1 MRSTRMW
8 KVALLAAAVALA
20 ACQRAEQP
28 APVDEAATPP
38 ADTAAPV
45 DPAPPAQADA
55 AAAGATDATADAAIQ
70 EGLRSTGTLSG
81 TAWATPE
88 ALEEGQSWQS
98 ANVSEV
104 QRITRQA
111 EELSART
118 RAESDAIRRRM
129 ASRIPPE
136 LLTPGGSTS
145 SPINI
150 PITGDTIVVQNPVLA
165 RDVLALVG
173 NAFLLHTGCA
183 RMERIHIRN
192 RTVAGPFNTTPDGR
206 LSSGLI
212 VER

>member
-1 MRSTRMW
+1 MRSTRML
-8 KVALLAAAVALA
+8 KVARLAAAVALA

-55 AAAGATDATADAAIQ
+55 AAAGAADAAIQ

-104 QRITRQA
+104 QRVTRHA
-111 EELSART
+111 EEL
-118 RAESDAIRRRM
+118 
-129 ASRIPPE
+129 
-136 LLTPGGSTS
+136 
-145 SPINI
+145 
-150 PITGDTIVVQNPVLA
+150 
-165 RDVLALVG
+165 
-173 NAFLLHTGCA
+173 
-183 RMERIHIRN
+183 
-192 RTVAGPFNTTPDGR
+192 
-206 LSSGLI
+206 
-212 VER
+212 